1 MKRALTILFL
11 IMILPSLLCA
21 QKVGLVMSGGG
32 AKGLAHIG
40 VIKALEEENIPIDYA
55 TGTSMGAIV
64 AALYAMGYTPDEMIA
79 TMKSEDFQHW
89 YTGTL
94 DRKYMFYFKQNKEV
108 PDMLNI
114 HFDLKDS
121 LYILK
126 PSMNLVNST
135 PMNIGFLEIFAGAN
149 AACKSD
155 FDSLMIPFRCVA
167 ADVYKKEQVVF
178 SNGDLGD
185 AVRASMSY
193 PFFFK
198 PIKKDGVLLYDGGLY
213 NNFPHD
219 VMRQD
224 FDPDIMI
231 GSVVSSNP
239 SMPDERDIMSQ
250 VVNMI
255 VNRNDNELTHDD
267 GVQLDI
273 DIKGVNLLD
282 FHKID
287 MIVEAGYAYTKER
300 MDSIKGRIGRRKD
313 STLLATERYRFKKR
327 IPELEF
333 NDVTVNGVTED
344 QAKSIANEF
353 HKFGDRFSLDDCKK
367 GYYSLMS
374 GNNIESIIPHAVYNE
389 ADSAYTLHLDA
400 TVNPPFTLKMGGSVA
415 TNISNQLYFG
425 LHYRNLDNHAKE
437 FILDGQ
443 FGKVYNNVQLS
454 GRIDFLSK
462 LPISMKFI
470 GSYSTI
476 DYYNMK
482 YPFSKENSMALNHQR
497 EIFAKIKFMLPFLSH
512 HKAVFNIGVAD
523 IKDEYMPS
531 SILDLNMPSFDRNNM
546 LLYGAGITFEGNTL
560 NAKVFPTSGMYESLS
575 AQFISGKERYR
586 GATEVANNEIRQ
598 SWLQINYIRRDHFRI
613 GNKLTLGT
621 YAQIYYSTRRLSHT
635 YQSTMMQAGSFTP
648 TMNSLF
654 NYDPMFRAN
663 QFVAGGLTPIIRL
676 NSFLQIRPS
685 FYAFVPY
692 RMIKENS
699 DGTASYGKRRF
710 NDFQY
715 IGDITVAAQFSS
727 ISVSSFVNYYSSHRN
742 SVDFGLTLGWFMFNE
757 RFFEQ

>member
-79 TMKSEDFQHW
+79 SMKSEDFQHW

-231 GSVVSSNP
+231 GSVVSNNP

-255 VNRNDNELTHDD
+255 VNRNDNEFTHDD

-333 NDVTVNGVTED
+333 NDVIVNGVTED

-531 SILDLNMPSFDRNNM
+531 SILDLNMPSFDRNDM

>member
-11 IMILPSLLCA
+11 IMMLPSLLCA

-32 AKGLAHIG
+32 AKGVAHIG

-79 TMKSEDFQHW
+79 SMKSEEFQHW

-121 LYILK
+121 LHILK
-126 PSMNLVNST
+126 PSAHLINAT
-135 PMNIGFLEIFAGAN
+135 PMNMGFLETFAGAN
-149 AACKSD
+149 AACRSD

-167 ADVYKKEQVVF
+167 ADVHKKKQVIF
-178 SNGDLGD
+178 SKGDLGD

-198 PIKKDGVLLYDGGLY
+198 PIRKDGILLYDGGLY

-219 VMRQD
+219 IMRQD

-231 GSVVSSNP
+231 GSIVSNNP
-239 SMPDERDIMSQ
+239 TMPDERDIMSQ
-250 VVNMI
+250 VENMI
-255 VNRNDNELTHDD
+255 VNRSDYKLTYDD
-267 GVQLDI
+267 GIQLNI

-287 MIVEAGYAYTKER
+287 MIVEAGYTYTKER
-300 MDSIKGRIGRRKD
+300 IDSIKGRIGRRKD
-313 STLLATERYRFKKR
+313 SVSLAAERQRFKER
-327 IPELEF
+327 IPEMRFKE
-333 NDVTVNGVTED
+333 VVVNGVTEE

-353 HKFGDRFSLDDCKK
+353 YKFGDEFTLNDCKR

-374 GNNIESIIPHAVYNE
+374 GNSIESIIPHAVYNE
-389 ADSAYTLHLDA
+389 ADSTYTLYLDA
-400 TVNPPFTLKMGGSVA
+400 TINPPFTLKMGGSVA

-470 GSYSTI
+470 GSYSTV

-482 YPFSKENSMALNHQR
+482 YPFSKENSVALNHQR

-512 HKAVFNIGVAD
+512 HKAVFSIGVAD

-531 SILDLNMPSFDRNNM
+531 SILDLNTPSFDRNDM
-546 LLYGAGITFEGNTL
+546 LLYGAAVRFEGNTL

-575 AQFISGKERYR
+575 AQFVSGKEKYR
-586 GATEVANNEIRQ
+586 GITEVTNNTIRQ
-598 SWLQINYIRRDHFRI
+598 SWLQISYIRRDHFRI
-613 GNKLTLGT
+613 GEKLSLGT

-635 YQSTMMQAGSFTP
+635 YQSTMMQAGSFAP
-648 TMNSLF
+648 TMNCLF
-654 NYDPMFRAN
+654 NYDPKFRAN
-663 QFVAGGLTPIIRL
+663 QFVAGGLTPIIKL

-710 NDFQY
+710 DDFQY
-715 IGDITVAAQFSS
+715 IGDITAVAQFSS
-727 ISVSSFVNYYSSHRN
+727 ISVSAFVNYYSSHRN

-757 RFFEQ
+757 RFIEP